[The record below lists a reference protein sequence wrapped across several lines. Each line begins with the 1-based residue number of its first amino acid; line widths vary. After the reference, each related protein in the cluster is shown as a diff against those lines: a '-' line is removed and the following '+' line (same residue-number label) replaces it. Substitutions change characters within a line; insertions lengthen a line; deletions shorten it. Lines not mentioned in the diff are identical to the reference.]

1 MPAALVINKKQL
13 YWQCQLAG
21 WLLYVVLNGFFIFLK
36 GNFTSTYAFSL
47 IFVFLFGILLSQTLR
62 WFIIRFNLLRLSI
75 PKVIPIILVS
85 NLLMALFMTFIQDG
99 FDSVATGLKMSKA
112 NWLFTV
118 SNYTLFFLVWSAIY
132 FVVHFVENYKRTE
145 IEKFKWMAAIQEA
158 ELTKLKSQLNPHFM
172 FNAMNS
178 IRALVGENP
187 AKAKESITQ
196 FSNLLRNTLQ
206 MGKQKLIPFAQELE
220 AVKDYLSI
228 EGIRLEERLVVEWKI
243 APETESMDVPPLL
256 IQTLVENGIK
266 HGIAKLPEGGKLS
279 VESKRNGSGL
289 EIIIR
294 NSGQYDAML
303 VPETGYG
310 MRNAIQRLSLLYAGK
325 ATLEINNED
334 AKTVIT
340 KLYIPDTTAEPV

>member
-1 MPAALVINKKQL
+1 MSSALVINKKQL
-13 YWQCQLAG
+13 YWQCQLGG
-21 WLLYVVLNGFFIFLK
+21 WLLYAALNGFFIFLK

-47 IFVFLFGILLSQTLR
+47 IFVFLFGILLSQLLR
-62 WFIIRFNLLRLSI
+62 WFIIKFNLLRLSI

-85 NLLMALFMTFIQDG
+85 NFLMALFLTFIQDG
-99 FDSVATGLKMSKA
+99 FDSVATGGKMSKA

-118 SNYTLFFLVWSAIY
+118 SNFTLFFLVWSTIY
-132 FVVHFVENYKRTE
+132 FVVHFVENYKRAE

-206 MGKQKLIPFAQELE
+206 MGKQKLIPFSQELE
-220 AVKDYLSI
+220 AVKDYLAI
-228 EGIRLEERLVVEWKI
+228 EGVRLEERLQVEWKI
-243 APETESMDVPPLL
+243 APDTEFMEVPPLMV
-256 IQTLVENGIK
+256 QTLVENAIK

-279 VESKRNGSGL
+279 VESKKNGTGM

-294 NSGQYDAML
+294 NSGQYDANL
-303 VPETGYG
+303 IPESGYG
-310 MRNAIQRLSLLYAGK
+310 MRNTIQRLSLLYSGK
-325 ATLEINNED
+325 ASLEINNED
-334 AKTVIT
+334 SKTVIT
-340 KLYIPDTTAEPV
+340 KLYIPSTTVEPV